1 MNSSTLWIMA
11 DNSTTEMNFLQE
23 AETYLTYKMA
33 KYIDRYWFPILVP
46 LGLLGN
52 TLSFLVMIKPN
63 NRKVST
69 CIYMAAIS
77 INDNVMMFWALWYL
91 YSFENNP
98 VLCKII
104 VLISFLIVQNSTFQI
119 LAMTIDKYIASR
131 WPHRAAAYS
140 TPKRAKKIIFTIFI
154 LVTMYNLPHYFIT
167 DLIEGQCYG
176 YVVKGILT
184 KGHYSKWGHP
194 LYFFNSHELCYC

>member
-23 AETYLTYKMA
+23 AETYLTYKMPN
-33 KYIDRYWFPILVP
+33 YIDRYWFPILVS

-69 CIYMAAIS
+69 CIYIAAIS

-91 YSFENNP
+91 DSFENNP

-119 LAMTIDKYIASR
+119 LAMTIDKYIAIR

-140 TPKRAKKIIFTIFI
+140 THKKSQK
-154 LVTMYNLPHYFIT
+154 NYFHHFH
-167 DLIEGQCYG
+167 L
-176 YVVKGILT
+176 
-184 KGHYSKWGHP
+184 GHYV
-194 LYFFNSHELCYC
+194 